1 MDTRKNFIIISFY
14 TKGFY
19 EKIINKYLIPSLRRF
34 NLSYYIEEIPSRKN
48 WILNTNLKA
57 TFCKK
62 MLEKFPD
69 KKLVWMDADSEIVE
83 YPYEFDRDDY
93 DIAINKIDWLL
104 WFYYRKNK
112 VDIKE
117 IVSGVIGLKNDNIVK
132 SIVNEWIDRIYR
144 NPYRWEQK
152 HLADTILAHEKELKI
167 LYLPQSYCYFN
178 TLPNGSKPKVPFN
191 PVIKQYQVSRQ
202 SKFDDSKL

>member
-1 MDTRKNFIIISFY
+1 MGNKKNFIIISFY

-19 EKIINKYLIPSLRRF
+19 EEVINKYLIPSVKKF
-34 NLSYYIEEIPSRKN
+34 NLPYYIEELPSKKN
-48 WILNTNLKA
+48 WSFNTNLKA

-93 DIAINKIDWLL
+93 DIAINRIDWLL

-112 VDIKE
+112 IDVKE
-117 IVSGVIGLKNDNIVK
+117 VINNVFIFKNIPIVK
-132 SIVNEWIDRIYR
+132 IIINEWIEGTNK

-152 HLADTILAHEKELKI
+152 HLEKAIDNHKNELKV
-167 LYLPQSYCYFN
+167 LYLPQSYAYFD

-191 PVIKQYQVSRQ
+191 PVIKQYQVSRR
-202 SKFDDSKL
+202 SKFDINKL